1 MNIQQNSK
9 DQISQ
14 DGFLK
19 TYPNLI
25 LTIERFETPKYK
37 NEKWSVLVGNDNA
50 DVRHVVPH
58 NPGEEQIKPK
68 QIQQVPQK
76 KRKFKRNNFETPLEA
91 WKMRP
96 GNSEREN
103 LTVTLPNI
111 LLPSDA
117 IFPATKLRSP

>member
-1 MNIQQNSK
+1 MA
-9 DQISQ
+9 
-14 DGFLK
+14 F

-76 KRKFKRNNFETPLEA
+76 KRNATILKHPWKPENAPWKF
-91 WKMRP
+91 
-96 GNSEREN
+96 
-103 LTVTLPNI
+103 
-111 LLPSDA
+111 
-117 IFPATKLRSP
+117 